1 MYHKVK
7 VKATH
12 SKSLLDEKMSIRNSA
27 ESCTSLSNDN
37 IDGHQL
43 NSATVTD
50 SQVSLHSCTTASHYC
65 SNWFNWMV
73 SRNDKEQHSLSSNV
87 TESAGNSDEL
97 CRLIGLHYGRSQALM
112 HVLMPSLC
120 YGAGESDLFSLPKC
134 TVPLYVVS
142 NRSNS
147 SRNSVVSY
155 YGTTTT
161 TTKTSN
167 PGPVRKVVRRIFT
180 NSRERWRQ
188 QNVNGA
194 FAELR
199 KLIPTHP
206 PDKKLS
212 KNEILRLAIRYE
224 VHRDIMSVLL
234 TLLSFF
240 LIWGD
245 TRSLRMPALRPASQ
259 AGPMRNPREGTSV
272 VLRDTTRLT

>member
-27 ESCTSLSNDN
+27 ESCRSLSNDN

-272 VLRDTTRLT
+272 VLRNTIRLT

>member
-27 ESCTSLSNDN
+27 ESCRSLSNDN

>member
-27 ESCTSLSNDN
+27 ESCRSLSNDN

-212 KNEILRLAIRYE
+212 KNEILRLAIRY
-224 VHRDIMSVLL
+224 VHSDIISDLHMYWYQEFAKLR
-234 TLLSFF
+234 TDCMNATQMYTQLSPHSNKFHC
-240 LIWGD
+240 
-245 TRSLRMPALRPASQ
+245 MKQ
-259 AGPMRNPREGTSV
+259 
-272 VLRDTTRLT
+272 

>member
-272 VLRDTTRLT
+272 VLRDTARLT